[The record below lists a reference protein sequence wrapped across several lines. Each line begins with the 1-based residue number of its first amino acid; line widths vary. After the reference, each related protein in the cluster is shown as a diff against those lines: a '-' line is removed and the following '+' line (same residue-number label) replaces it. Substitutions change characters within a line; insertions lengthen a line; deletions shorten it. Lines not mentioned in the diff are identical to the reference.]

1 MEYLVT
7 KVYYRTDKEMLK
19 VNEVEERQEVLL
31 DQINL

>member
-1 MEYLVT
+1 MEY
-7 KVYYRTDKEMLK
+7 KVIKVHYRTDKEMQK

>member
-1 MEYLVT
+1 MEYKVT
-7 KVYYRTDKEMLK
+7 KVHYRTDKEMLK